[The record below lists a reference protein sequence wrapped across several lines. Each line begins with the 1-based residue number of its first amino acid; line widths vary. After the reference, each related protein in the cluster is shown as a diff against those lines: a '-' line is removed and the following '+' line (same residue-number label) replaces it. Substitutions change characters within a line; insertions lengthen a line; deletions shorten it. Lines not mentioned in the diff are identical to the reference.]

1 MKERDQGASK
11 FSAASSAPSKG
22 LLLKIFGS
30 RYICRMRDT
39 LPWHCEVRLPP
50 ERVLGPNI
58 FNVQYESAIRSHC
71 GSDLAILHTP
81 AALDQMAC
89 PTIVGSES
97 SAKLSRD
104 GRSNYRYQMQKLN
117 QQHSCDADFCLVQR
131 KEESGKHMIS
141 FGL

>member
-1 MKERDQGASK
+1 MCSTRV
-11 FSAASSAPSKG
+11 
-22 LLLKIFGS
+22 
-30 RYICRMRDT
+30 RYT
-39 LPWHCEVRLPP
+39 
-50 ERVLGPNI
+50 
-58 FNVQYESAIRSHC
+58 AIVC

-117 QQHSCDADFCLVQR
+117 QQHSCDGDFCLVGCSVQR
-131 KEESGKHMIS
+131 KKESGKHMIS
-141 FGL
+141 LDCENLWALERGSGI

>member
-11 FSAASSAPSKG
+11 FSAASSAPSEG

-39 LPWHCEVRLPP
+39 LPWHCELRPPP
-50 ERVLGPNI
+50 EHVLAPNI

-104 GRSNYRYQMQKLN
+104 GRIVTRCKS
-117 QQHSCDADFCLVQR
+117 
-131 KEESGKHMIS
+131 
-141 FGL
+141 